1 MLTGTDMT
9 KDYLLH
15 RDTISR
21 VFWEPYII
29 TGYRKTN
36 TSFWECVK
44 YTCVMHNDVG
54 NFWSHFIPLIL
65 WLIWLWRLSDSL
77 DFSDPFWYPL
87 VCIWI
92 GGCSYALCSSIAHAL
107 ACKSLETRQIACMID
122 YQGITMYGIG
132 GCVAYYFYERPLDNV
147 LYQYKWT
154 LIVVC
159 VIICCLAT
167 LQCSLS
173 RFFWERQ
180 RYLMRIGSFVLPDIV
195 FFMPFYLRLLTCI
208 CTGEQCIV
216 ETIPYHFMMF
226 SFTLL
231 SVFFFVSKLPEKNF
245 PGKFDY
251 FFHSHQMFHISSATV
266 TSLQFYTVPYDAN
279 IHRSML
285 TMDPYYIPD
294 VYTTFIPF
302 LIVTIVGFSIV
313 VILSVFVM
321 KGILQSNKI
330 DQTKSQ

>member
-54 NFWSHFIPLIL
+54 NFWSHFIPVIL
-65 WLIWLWRLSDSL
+65 WLIWLWRLSNSL

-92 GGCSYALCSSIAHAL
+92 GGCSYAFCSSIAHAL
-107 ACKSLETRQIACMID
+107 ACKSLETRQIAFMID

-147 LYQYKWT
+147 LFQYKWT
-154 LIVVC
+154 FIIAYVV
-159 VIICCLAT
+159 ICCLAT
-167 LQCSLS
+167 FQCSLS
-173 RFFWERQ
+173 RFFFERQ
-180 RYLMRIGSFVLPDIV
+180 RYLMRAGSYVLPYNAAL
-195 FFMPFYLRLLTCI
+195 MPFLLRLLTCI
-208 CTGEQCIV
+208 WTGEQCIA
-216 ETIPYHFMMF
+216 ETLPYHFIGVSISLIM
-226 SFTLL
+226 
-231 SVFFFVSKLPEKNF
+231 VFFFVSKLPEKKF

-251 FFHSHQMFHISSATV
+251 FFHSHQIFHIAAAIM
-266 TSLQFYTVPYDAN
+266 TSLQFYVNYRDAN
-279 IHRSML
+279 IRHSML
-285 TMDPYYIPD
+285 TMDPYFIPD

-313 VILSVFVM
+313 AILGFLVM
-321 KGILQSNKI
+321 KGILRSNKGERVKT
-330 DQTKSQ
+330 Q